1 MIDAH
6 IHLEQYAPAVLEH
19 MLPGFPE
26 QGVDGLIAVSMNLN
40 SCART
45 LELARRAPG
54 LIKPAYGYHPEQPLP
69 EKAELEALLRFIEE
83 HAADM
88 VAVGEIGLPYYSR
101 AEALERGGSFAVEPY
116 VRLLDTLLG
125 LAARLGKPV
134 VLHAV
139 YEDALTVCDLL
150 DKHGIRD
157 AHFHWFKGPEEA
169 IARMIQRGYY
179 VSFTP
184 DIVYEPEIQA
194 LARRY
199 PPELVMAETDGPWPF
214 EGPFAGRPTHPAMI
228 RDVAAAWGAL
238 HGYSPAQAEA
248 LLSANTARFYRLY
261 EGTGS
266 LE

>member
-6 IHLEQYAPAVLEH
+6 IHLEQYEPDVLED
-19 MLPGFPE
+19 MLAELRG
-26 QGVDGLIAVSMNLN
+26 QGVESLVAVSMNLG

-45 LELARRAPG
+45 LELAGKAPE

-69 EKAELEALLRFIEE
+69 DEDELAALLRFIEE

-88 VAVGEIGLPYYSR
+88 AAVGEIGLPYYSR
-101 AEALERGGSFAVEPY
+101 AEALERGEAFETEPY
-116 VRLLDTLLG
+116 IRLLDTLLG

-139 YEDALTVCDLL
+139 YEDALTACDLL

-169 IARMIQRGYY
+169 VARMIERGYY
-179 VSFTP
+179 ISFTP
-184 DIVYEPEIQA
+184 DIVYEPEIQV
-194 LARRY
+194 LAKRY

-214 EGPFAGRPTHPAMI
+214 EGPFTGRPTHPAMI

-238 HGYSPAQAEA
+238 HGYSPAEAEA
-248 LLSANTARFYRLY
+248 LLSANTQRFYRLHK
-261 EGTGS
+261 GTGS

>member
-6 IHLEQYAPAVLEH
+6 IHLEQYDQAVLED
-19 MLPGFPE
+19 MLSGLPG
-26 QGVDGLIAVSMNLN
+26 QGIDGLIAVSMNLE
-40 SCART
+40 SSVRT

-54 LIKPAYGYHPEQPLP
+54 LIKPAYGYHPEQPVP
-69 EKAELEALLRFIEE
+69 EEAELAALLRFIEE
-83 HAADM
+83 HAAHM
-88 VAVGEIGLPYYSR
+88 AAVGEIGLPYYSR
-101 AEALERGGSFAVEPY
+101 AEALERGLPFEMEPY
-116 VRLLDTLLG
+116 IRLLDTLLG
-125 LAARLGKPV
+125 AAAQLGKPV

-139 YEDALTVCDLL
+139 YEDALTACDLL

-169 IARMIQRGYY
+169 VARMIERGYY
-179 VSFTP
+179 ISFTP

-214 EGPFAGRPTHPAMI
+214 EGPFAGRLTHPAMI
-228 RDVAAAWGAL
+228 RDAAAAWGAL

-248 LLSANTARFYRLY
+248 LLSANTARFFRLY
-261 EGTGS
+261 ESTGS